1 MHESGE
7 FDVVAAGDSPLVRFL
22 FPAPA
27 ERRAG
32 AILAWW
38 EKRRPAYNLI
48 VGAGGL
54 VTVGV
59 AMLLTPASGAFPFGP
74 ILAVGVMANL
84 CYTLGPIA
92 EVLANKVFG
101 RRLLPLGP
109 TLFRN
114 GLVFSVGLTF
124 VLPMI
129 VMTAATILRILS
141 GIF

>member
-1 MHESGE
+1 MHERGDY
-7 FDVVAAGDSPLVRFL
+7 DVVAAGETPLVRFL

-32 AILAWW
+32 AIVAWW
-38 EKRRPAYNLI
+38 EKRRFAYNVI

-54 VTVGV
+54 ATVGV
-59 AMLLTPASGAFPFGP
+59 AMLLTPASGPFPFGP

-92 EVLANKVFG
+92 EVLANRVFG

-141 GIF
+141 GLF